1 MKSLR
6 RRTKSRKVNYLRK
19 TSKTKKKVKSLRS
32 GSNKKNG
39 IKISNRLNDIEKNN
53 NKKLDILNKK

>member
-32 GSNKKNG
+32 GSNKKTVL
-39 IKISNRLNDIEKNN
+39 K
-53 NKKLDILNKK
+53 